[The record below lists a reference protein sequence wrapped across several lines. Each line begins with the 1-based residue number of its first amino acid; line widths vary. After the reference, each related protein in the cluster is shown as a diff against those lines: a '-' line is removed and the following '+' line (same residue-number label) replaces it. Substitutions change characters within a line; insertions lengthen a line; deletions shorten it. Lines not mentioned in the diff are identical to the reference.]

1 MAEHKLSAEQVEIL
15 IAALQN
21 ISRMAPKPNV
31 PDVED
36 MDNLDPD
43 QAEALSYDL
52 GLHVAAEVSRAAL
65 VEVGITPEP
74 GSTEW
79 YHHGGQGGGNDG

>member
-1 MAEHKLSAEQVEIL
+1 MAEHHLSAEQVEIL
-15 IAALQN
+15 IAALQS

-31 PDVED
+31 PDLDD

-52 GLHVAAEVSRAAL
+52 GLHVAAEVGRTAL
-65 VEVGITPEP
+65 LEVGITPEP

-79 YHHGGQGGGNDG
+79 YHDGGRDG

>member
-1 MAEHKLSAEQVEIL
+1 MAEHTLSAAQVEIL
-15 IAALQN
+15 IAALQS

-31 PDVED
+31 PDLED
-36 MDNLDPD
+36 MDTLDPD

-52 GLHVAAEVSRAAL
+52 GLHVAAEVGRTAL
-65 VEVGITPEP
+65 LEVGITPEP

-79 YHHGGQGGGNDG
+79 YHHGGRDD